1 MVDSKRM
8 MGLDVGSKT
17 IGVAVSDLMG
27 WTAQGVEVIRRRDMA
42 SDLGRLSELIRDYD
56 VATIVIG
63 LPKNMNNTI
72 GPQAEAVLQ
81 FRDALAGHVECE
93 IELWDERLT
102 TASAHRS
109 MLEADLSRAKRRE
122 VVDKVA
128 ATLILQGYLDRLR
141 IKRERE
147 GED

>member
-1 MVDSKRM
+1 MTEISRI

-27 WTAQGVEVIRRRDMA
+27 WTAQGVEVIRRRDLA
-42 SDLGRLSELIRDYD
+42 ADLRRLIELIAQYE

-72 GPQAEAVLQ
+72 GPQAEAVLS
-81 FRDALAGHVECE
+81 FKDVLAQQVPCA
-93 IELWDERLT
+93 IVMWDERLT

-109 MLEADLSRAKRRE
+109 MLEADLSRAKRKQ

-128 ATLILQGYLDRLR
+128 ATFILQGYLDRLR
-141 IKRERE
+141 IQRQREE
-147 GED
+147 EA

>member
-1 MVDSKRM
+1 

-27 WTAQGVEVIRRRDMA
+27 WTAQGVEVIRRRSLA
-42 SDLGRLSELIRDYD
+42 SDLGRLSELVGQYQ
-56 VATIVIG
+56 VTTIVVG
-63 LPKNMNNTI
+63 LPKNMNNSI
-72 GPQAEAVLQ
+72 GPQAEAVLE
-81 FRDALAGHVECE
+81 FKDALAGNVECE
-93 IELWDERLT
+93 IVLWDERLT

-128 ATLILQGYLDRLR
+128 ATFILQGYLDRRR
-141 IKRERE
+141 IQRERE
-147 GED
+147 EEE